1 MTPSRLFACPL
12 ALLPLTVA
20 AQDSFISAWQARAT
34 RAQSEQPHWMTPL
47 ATVTPRL
54 EQEFR
59 TDFVRETTPTLTTT
73 WIYAVI
79 FILQEM

>member
-1 MTPSRLFACPL
+1 MTPSRLFACLL

-20 AQDSFISAWQARAT
+20 AQGSFISTWQARAT
-34 RAQSEQPHWMTPL
+34 RAIRTAALDDTL

-79 FILQEM
+79 FILEEM